1 MDGLIIRFPIFL
13 LFFVSLTTVSFS
25 QSSGV
30 RIENGSAIFAGIDKI
45 TANITTF
52 KVSINDTYIFDKLE
66 VTPRVCYSSP
76 PFDRPS
82 RVSFVE
88 ISSLVRDFS
97 TNEYDRHR
105 IFTGWMFAESPG
117 INGMEHP
124 VNDVWLIGCVDP
136 LGRQG

>member
-1 MDGLIIRFPIFL
+1 MDGLIIRISLFL
-13 LFFVSLTTVSFS
+13 LFFFSLITVSFS
-25 QSSGV
+25 QSSSV
-30 RIENGSAIFAGIDKI
+30 RIKNGSAIFSGIDKI

-52 KVSINDTYIFDKLE
+52 NVPIDETYTFGKLE

-76 PFDRPS
+76 PYIPRS
-82 RVSFVE
+82 RTSFVE

-97 TNEYDRHR
+97 TNEYDRQR

-124 VNDVWLIGCVDP
+124 VNDVWLIGCADP
-136 LGRQG
+136 LGRVS